1 MRTSKGIQHVESLAS
16 FISFEFSFAFEDW
29 VGWTSIVISGKL
41 INRPDLTRN
50 NSQSVKLK
58 HLYLSVFVACACETV
73 CREFLGF
80 WSFSWSERVSFQ
92 KPTVDTTNWMQL
104 HVFWHDRVLGQLTRG
119 FKESVCFCH
128 LRKRQKFWSFV
139 DSDAS
144 AQMRHLAQDRGPW
157 RFNRPK
163 WTGQKA
169 PNLVKRLFPA
179 KRGLALQKVSTDFS
193 LESKKVRTERS

>member
-29 VGWTSIVISGKL
+29 VGRTSIVISGKL

-119 FKESVCFCH
+119 FKESV
-128 LRKRQKFWSFV
+128 V

-193 LESKKVRTERS
+193 LESKNVRTERS